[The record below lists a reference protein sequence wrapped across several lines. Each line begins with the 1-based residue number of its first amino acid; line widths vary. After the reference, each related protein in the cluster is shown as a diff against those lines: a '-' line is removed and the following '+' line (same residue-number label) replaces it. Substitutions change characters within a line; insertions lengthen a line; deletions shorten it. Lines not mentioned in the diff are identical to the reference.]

1 MLAGRWNDCNLFSYC
16 NHGSVGLSWLI
27 VGRGSGLLLIVPG
40 GARME
45 FLDGCWYWLLL
56 GWCVLVVLLA
66 GWIVVGSIL
75 LVLGGL

>member
-1 MLAGRWNDCNLFSYC
+1 MFVYSSCV
-16 NHGSVGLSWLI
+16 SVGLLWLI

-40 GARME
+40 GACM
-45 FLDGCWYWLLL
+45 
-56 GWCVLVVLLA
+56 VVLLA

>member
-1 MLAGRWNDCNLFSYC
+1 MAASRWKDYNIFSYC
-16 NHGSVGLSWLI
+16 NPGSVGLLWLI

-40 GARME
+40 GACM
-45 FLDGCWYWLLL
+45 
-56 GWCVLVVLLA
+56 VVLLA

>member
-1 MLAGRWNDCNLFSYC
+1 MFVYSSCV
-16 NHGSVGLSWLI
+16 SVGLLWLI

-40 GARME
+40 GACME